1 MIAGT
6 FIRRPILAS
15 VCSLVIILAGAIAIP
30 TLPIAQFPEL
40 APPQVSVIAFYNGAN
55 AETVETA
62 VTTPLEQ
69 AINGVEGMQYITST
83 SGNDG
88 TCNITVTF
96 DINRNL
102 DVAAVDV
109 QNRISQA
116 EGRLPNEVKQVG
128 ISVTKVSTNFV
139 LAGAAF
145 SEKGEYDT
153 LFLSNYI
160 DRFVVD
166 ELKRV
171 PGVGNVIVFGIGRYA
186 MRLWVDPD
194 KLAGRNI
201 TADDVVDALREQNV
215 QVAAGAVGADPAPK
229 GLTYQISVRA
239 AGRLNDPAQF
249 DDIILKRSP
258 DGALVRVRDVGR
270 TELGAESYTTAS
282 RFNGRDAIGFG
293 VLQLPTANS
302 LQVYRDVTAEID
314 RLSRRFPPGMKVQVA
329 FDTTSVVSESI
340 REVITTLVE
349 AIGLVVLVMFLFLQN
364 WRTTLIPAITIPV
377 SLIGTFAFV
386 KLFGFSINTLTLFGI
401 TLATGLVV
409 DDAIVVIENIERHIH
424 LRAAARKE
432 REVSRERSTME
443 REAPAGRNIVE
454 REASAERIVVSKS
467 EAADAAAEAMGE
479 VTSAVIATALVLAAV
494 FVPVAFFPGTTGR
507 LYQQFALT
515 IAVSM
520 AISAFNAL
528 TLTPALSALLLGHAG
543 KPQGAFF
550 RAVNR
555 VIDGGTAMM
564 VSALGGLIRARVVVT
579 VVFLALLGA
588 TSWVY
593 RSVPSGFVPDE
604 DQGYVMVLIQGPP
617 GASLDYTMNIVRQT
631 EQILMS
637 MPDTKQMFAAGGFG
651 FTGTAPNQGILFAQ
665 LKDFKERKG
674 AAHSAKVL
682 VPQLFGAFSRI
693 TGALVIPFLPPSIQ
707 GLGQFGGFTYELL
720 DQSGG
725 PITNLEAAAQQVIA
739 QGNQTPGLT
748 ALFTQFTAN
757 DPQIVVNIDREQ
769 AKSLGLSLGD
779 ITNTMQILL
788 GSSYVND
795 FDFNNRSYRVYVQ
808 ADQQFRSNPGD
819 IEKYYVRTTAGRM
832 TPLSNLVAVSEST
845 APKSITHFN
854 LFRSATINGSAA
866 PGYSSGQALQTMA
879 TLSDR
884 VLPQGFSY
892 AWSGVSLE
900 EIKAGTQSAMIFG
913 LGLLLVY
920 LTLAGQYESIT
931 LPFIILLSVPIAI
944 MGALLAQW
952 GRGLINDVYCQIGLV
967 MLIGLSA
974 KNGILVVEFA
984 EQLRARGL
992 SIAEAAVEAA
1002 RIRLRPIL
1010 MTSLAFILGVM
1021 PLVVA
1026 SGAGQEARH
1035 SVGTAVAGGMI
1046 ASTFLNLAFIPVLYV
1061 VVKSLG
1067 RRRAE

>member
-1 MIAGT
+1 MFVDT

-40 APPQVSVIAFYNGAN
+40 APPQVSVGAFYNGAN

-69 AINGVEGMQYITST
+69 AINGVEGMQYMTST

-88 TCNITVTF
+88 SSNIVVTF
-96 DINRNL
+96 DISRSL

-128 ISVTKVSTNFV
+128 LSVTKVSTNFV
-139 LAGAAF
+139 LAAAAF
-145 SEKGEYDT
+145 AEHGEYDP
-153 LFLSNYI
+153 LFISNYV
-160 DRFVVD
+160 DRFIIDDV
-166 ELKRV
+166 KRV
-171 PGVGNVIVFGIGRYA
+171 PGVGDVLIFGVGRYA

-201 TADDVVDALREQNV
+201 TADEVVAALREQNV
-215 QVAAGAVGADPAPK
+215 QVAAGAVGADPSPA
-229 GLTYQISVRA
+229 GHAYQISVRA
-239 AGRLNDPAQF
+239 AGRLNDPTQF
-249 DDIILKRSP
+249 EDIILKRSP

-270 TELGAESYTTAS
+270 TELGAESYATAA
-282 RFNGRDAIGFG
+282 RFNGRDAIAFG

-302 LQVYRDVTAEID
+302 LQVYRDVSAELD

-340 REVITTLVE
+340 REVVITLAQ

-364 WRTTLIPAITIPV
+364 WRTTLIPTITIPV
-377 SLIGTFAFV
+377 SLVGTFAFV
-386 KLFGFSINTLTLFGI
+386 RLFGFSINTLTLFGI

-424 LRAAARKE
+424 ERYLKRLAAARAE
-432 REVSRERSTME
+432 N
-443 REAPAGRNIVE
+443 APAAAPGGPDAGQAGVLE
-454 REASAERIVVSKS
+454 TEAAAS
-467 EAADAAAEAMGE
+467 EAMRE

-520 AISAFNAL
+520 VISAFNAL
-528 TLTPALSALLLGHAG
+528 TLTPALSALLLGEEK
-543 KPQGAFF
+543 KPSGAFF
-550 RAVNR
+550 RVVNR
-555 VIDGGTAMM
+555 LIDGGTSAM
-564 VSALGGLIRARVVVT
+564 VSGLRLLIRARVVVAL
-579 VVFLALLGA
+579 VFVALLGA
-588 TSWVY
+588 TYWVY
-593 RSVPSGFVPDE
+593 TTVPSGFVPDE
-604 DQGYVMVLIQGPP
+604 DQGYIMVLIQAPP
-617 GASLDYTMNIVRQT
+617 GASLDYTMGIVKQA
-631 EQILMS
+631 EQIMTT
-637 MPDTKQMFAAGGFG
+637 MPETKQMFAAGGFG
-651 FTGTAPNQGILFAQ
+651 FTGSAPNQGVLFAQ
-665 LKDFKERKG
+665 LKDFKDRPG
-674 AAHSAKVL
+674 DTHSAKAL
-682 VPQLFGAFSRI
+682 VGQLFAGFSQI
-693 TGALVIPFLPPSIQ
+693 TGAMVIPFLPPSIQ
-707 GLGQFGGFTYELL
+707 GLGQFGGFEYELL

-725 PITNLEAAAQQVIA
+725 QVEGLEAAAQQLIA

-757 DPQIVVNIDREQ
+757 DPQLVVNIDREQ
-769 AKSLGLSLGD
+769 AKSLGMSLAD
-779 ITNTMQILL
+779 VTDTMQILL
-788 GSSYVND
+788 GSTYVND

-808 ADQQFRSNPGD
+808 ADQQFRSNPKD
-819 IEKYYVRTTAGRM
+819 IERYYVRTAAGTM
-832 TPLSNLVAVSEST
+832 MPLSNVVSVKEAT
-845 APKSITHFN
+845 APKSIGHFN

-866 PGYSSGQALQTMA
+866 PGFSSGQALQTMA
-879 TLSDR
+879 QLSER

-892 AWSGVSLE
+892 AWSGVSHE
-900 EIKAGTQSAMIFG
+900 EIKAGGQSAAIFG

-920 LTLAGQYESIT
+920 LTLAGQYESVT
-931 LPFIILLSVPIAI
+931 LPFIILLSVPLAI

-984 EQLRARGL
+984 EQLRARGMTVVD
-992 SIAEAAVEAA
+992 AAVEAA

-1021 PLVVA
+1021 PLALA
-1026 SGAGQEARH
+1026 SGAGREARH
-1035 SVGTAVAGGMI
+1035 SVGTAVAGGML
-1046 ASTFLNLAFIPVLYV
+1046 ASTFLNLGFIPVLYV
-1061 VVKSLG
+1061 VVKGLG
-1067 RRRAE
+1067 SHARRRAS

>member
-1 MIAGT
+1 VVADT

-15 VCSLVIILAGAIAIP
+15 VFALVIILAGVMAIP

-40 APPQVSVIAFYNGAN
+40 APPQVTVVAFYNGAN
-55 AETVETA
+55 AETVESA
-62 VTTPLEQ
+62 VTLPLEQ
-69 AINGVEGMQYITST
+69 AINGVEGMQYMTST

-88 TCNITVTF
+88 SSAITVTF
-96 DINRNL
+96 DITRDL

-128 ISVTKVSTNFV
+128 ISVTKVSSNFV
-139 LAGAAF
+139 LAAAAYA
-145 SEKGEYDT
+145 EKGEYDP
-153 LFLSNYI
+153 LFISNYV

-166 ELKRV
+166 EIKRV
-171 PGVGNVIVFGIGRYA
+171 PGVGNVFVFGIGRYA
-186 MRLWVDPD
+186 MRLWLDPD
-194 KLAGRNI
+194 KLAGRDI
-201 TADDVVDALREQNV
+201 TAEEVVAALREQNV
-215 QVAAGAVGADPAPK
+215 QVAAGAVGSEPAPR
-229 GLTYQISVRA
+229 GQAYQISVRA
-239 AGRLNDPAQF
+239 EGRLNDPAQF
-249 DDIILKRSP
+249 EDIILKRSN

-282 RFNGRDAIGFG
+282 RFNARDAIGFG

-302 LQVYRDVTAEID
+302 LQVYREVMATID
-314 RLSRRFPPGMKVQVA
+314 RLSQRFPPGFKIEVA

-340 REVITTLVE
+340 REVVTTLLE

-364 WRTTLIPAITIPV
+364 WRTTLIPAMTIPV
-377 SLIGTFAFV
+377 SLVGTFAFV

-424 LRAAARKE
+424 E
-432 REVSRERSTME
+432 RHLKNRDHD
-443 REAPAGRNIVE
+443 APVDTY
-454 REASAERIVVSKS
+454 EASS
-467 EAADAAAEAMGE
+467 EAMRE

-528 TLTPALSALLLGHAG
+528 TLTPALSALLLSGTD
-543 KPQGAFF
+543 KPKGVFF

-555 VIDGGTAMM
+555 VIDGGTNAMVAM
-564 VSALGGLIRARVVVT
+564 LRALVRVPALVVI
-579 VVFLALLGA
+579 VFVLLLGA
-588 TSWVY
+588 TWWVY
-593 RSVPSGFVPDE
+593 RTVPSGFVPEE
-604 DQGYVMVLIQGPP
+604 DQGYVMVIIQAPP

-631 EQILMS
+631 EQIM
-637 MPDTKQMFAAGGFG
+637 MKVGAAKTMFAAGGFG
-651 FTGTAPNQGILFAQ
+651 FTGTAPNQGVVFAQ
-665 LKDFKERKG
+665 LKDFSERRDPG
-674 AAHSAKVL
+674 QSAQAIVG
-682 VPQLFGAFSRI
+682 QLFGAFSQI
-693 TGALVIPFLPPSIQ
+693 TGAMVIPFLPPSIQ
-707 GLGQFGGFTYELL
+707 GLSIFGGFSYELL

-725 PITNLEAAAQQVIA
+725 PIENLEAAAQQIVA
-739 QGNQTPGLT
+739 QGNETPGLT

-757 DPQIVVNIDREQ
+757 DPQVVVNIDRSQ
-769 AKSLGLSLGD
+769 AKSLGMSLGD
-779 ITNTMQILL
+779 VTNTMQILM
-788 GSSYVND
+788 GSAYVND
-795 FDFNNRSYRVYVQ
+795 FDFNGRSYRVYVQ
-808 ADQQFRSNPGD
+808 ADQQFRSNPAD
-819 IEKYYVRTTAGRM
+819 IARYHVRTAAGRM
-832 TPLSNLVAVSEST
+832 TPLSNIVAVKEAT
-845 APKSITHFN
+845 APKSISHFN
-854 LFRSATINGSAA
+854 LFRSATINGAAA
-866 PGYSSGQALQTMA
+866 PGFSSGEALQKMDD
-879 TLSDR
+879 LSKR
-884 VLPQGFSY
+884 ILPQGFSY

-900 EIKAGTQSAMIFG
+900 EIRAGSQSAAIFG
-913 LGLLLVY
+913 LALLLCY
-920 LTLAGQYESIT
+920 LTLAGQYESLT

-944 MGALLAQW
+944 VGALLAQW

-984 EQLRARGL
+984 EQLRARGMT
-992 SIAEAAVEAA
+992 IAEAAIEAA

-1035 SVGTAVAGGMI
+1035 SVGTAVVGGML

-1061 VVKSLG
+1061 VVKSIG
-1067 RRRAE
+1067 ARRRGDA

>member
-1 MIAGT
+1 VLADT

-40 APPQVSVIAFYNGAN
+40 APPQVSVVSFYNGAN

-62 VTTPLEQ
+62 VTIPLEQ
-69 AINGVEGMQYITST
+69 AINGVEGMQYMTST

-88 TCNITVTF
+88 SSNIIVTF

-139 LAGAAF
+139 LAAAAV
-145 SEKGEYDT
+145 SEHGEYDT
-153 LFLSNYI
+153 LFLSNYV
-160 DRFVVD
+160 DRFIVD
-166 ELKRV
+166 EIKRV
-171 PGVGNVIVFGIGRYA
+171 PGVGNVMVFGIGRYA
-186 MRLWVDPD
+186 MRLWIDPD

-201 TADDVVDALREQNV
+201 TADEVVQSLREQNV

-229 GLTYQISVRA
+229 GHTYQISVRA
-239 AGRLNDPAQF
+239 EGRLNDPAQF
-249 DDIILKRSP
+249 EDIILKRSA

-270 TELGAESYTTAS
+270 TELGAESYSTAS
-282 RFNGRDAIGFG
+282 RFNGRDGIGFG

-302 LQVYRDVTAEID
+302 LQVYRDVTAEIA
-314 RLSRRFPPGMKVQVA
+314 RLSKRFPPGMKVEVA

-340 REVITTLVE
+340 REVVTTLAE
-349 AIGLVVLVMFLFLQN
+349 AIALVVLVMFLFLQN

-377 SLIGTFAFV
+377 SLVGTFAFV
-386 KLFGFSINTLTLFGI
+386 KLFGFSINTLTLFGV

-424 LRAAARKE
+424 DRHSDGKDGDTAAA
-432 REVSRERSTME
+432 
-443 REAPAGRNIVE
+443 
-454 REASAERIVVSKS
+454 AS
-467 EAADAAAEAMGE
+467 DAMRE

-520 AISAFNAL
+520 VISAFNAL
-528 TLTPALSALLLGHAG
+528 TLTPALSALLLGHVD
-543 KPQGAFF
+543 KPRGVFF
-550 RAVNR
+550 RVVNR
-555 VIDGGTAMM
+555 IIDGGTTAM
-564 VSALGGLIRARVVVT
+564 VSALRTLIRFRIAVT
-579 VVFLALLGA
+579 LVFVALLGA
-588 TSWVY
+588 TYWVY
-593 RSVPSGFVPDE
+593 TSVPSGFVPDE
-604 DQGYVMVLIQGPP
+604 DQGYIMVLIQAPS

-631 EQILMS
+631 EQAMMKL
-637 MPDTKQMFAAGGFG
+637 PETKQMFAAGGFG
-651 FTGTAPNQGILFAQ
+651 FTGTAPNQGIVFAQ
-665 LKDFKERKG
+665 LKDFKDRKG
-674 AAHSAKVL
+674 DEHSAKAL
-682 VPQLFGAFSRI
+682 IGQLFGAFSQI

-707 GLGQFGGFTYELL
+707 GLGQFGGFSYELL

-725 PITNLEAAAQQVIA
+725 RIEGLQTAAYQLIA

-757 DPQIVVNIDREQ
+757 DPQLVVNIDRQQ
-769 AKSLGLSLGD
+769 AKSLGISLAD
-779 ITNTMQILL
+779 VTNTMQILL
-788 GSSYVND
+788 GSTYVND

-808 ADQQFRSNPGD
+808 ADQQFRSNPAD
-819 IEKYYVRTTAGRM
+819 IEKYYVRTAAGRM
-832 TPLSNLVAVSEST
+832 TPLSNLVSVREGT
-845 APKSITHFN
+845 APKSITHYN

-866 PGYSSGQALQTMA
+866 PGFSSGQALATMA
-879 TLSDR
+879 SLSDR
-884 VLPQGFSY
+884 TLPQGFSY
-892 AWSGVSLE
+892 AWSGISLE
-900 EIKAGTQSAMIFG
+900 EIKAGSQSAAIFG

-920 LTLAGQYESIT
+920 LTLAGQYESLT

-944 MGALLAQW
+944 LGALAAQW

-992 SIAEAAVEAA
+992 SVAEAAVEAA

-1026 SGAGQEARH
+1026 SGAGREARH
-1035 SVGTAVAGGMI
+1035 SVGTVVAGGMV

-1061 VVKSLG
+1061 MVKSFG
-1067 RRRAE
+1067 RRRS

>member
-1 MIAGT
+1 VFANT

-15 VCSLVIILAGAIAIP
+15 VFALVIILAGVIAIP

-40 APPQVSVIAFYNGAN
+40 APPQVTVGAFYNGAN
-55 AETVETA
+55 AETVESA
-62 VTTPLEQ
+62 VTLPLEQ
-69 AINGVEGMQYITST
+69 AINGVEGMQYMTST

-88 TCNITVTF
+88 SCAITVTF
-96 DINRNL
+96 DITRNL

-128 ISVTKVSTNFV
+128 ISVTRVSSNFV
-139 LAGAAF
+139 LAAAAYA
-145 SEKGEYDT
+145 EKGEYDP
-153 LFLSNYI
+153 LFISNYV

-166 ELKRV
+166 EIKRV
-171 PGVGNVIVFGIGRYA
+171 PGVGNVFVFGIGRYA

-194 KLAGRNI
+194 KLAGRDI
-201 TADDVVDALREQNV
+201 TADEVVAALREQNV
-215 QVAAGAVGADPAPK
+215 QVAAGAVGSEPAPK
-229 GLTYQISVRA
+229 GQAYQISVRA
-239 AGRLNDPAQF
+239 EGRLNDPAQF
-249 DDIILKRSP
+249 EDIILKRSS

-282 RFNGRDAIGFG
+282 RFQARDAIGFG

-302 LQVYRDVTAEID
+302 LQVYRDVTAAID
-314 RLSRRFPPGMKVQVA
+314 RLSQRFPPGLKIDVA

-340 REVITTLVE
+340 REVVTTLLE

-364 WRTTLIPAITIPV
+364 WRTTLIPAMTIPV

-424 LRAAARKE
+424 E
-432 REVSRERSTME
+432 RHLQNRDHD
-443 REAPAGRNIVE
+443 APVDTY
-454 REASAERIVVSKS
+454 EASS
-467 EAADAAAEAMGE
+467 EAMHE

-528 TLTPALSALLLGHAG
+528 TLTPALSALLLSGTD
-543 KPQGAFF
+543 KPKGVFF

-555 VIDGGTAMM
+555 VIDGGTNAM
-564 VSALGGLIRARVVVT
+564 VSMLRLLIRARAIVVLL
-579 VVFLALLGA
+579 FLLLLGA
-588 TSWVY
+588 TWWVY
-593 RSVPSGFVPDE
+593 RSVPSGFLPEE
-604 DQGYVMVLIQGPP
+604 DQGYVMVIIQAPP

-631 EQILMS
+631 EQIM
-637 MPDTKQMFAAGGFG
+637 MKVGAARTMFAAGGFG
-651 FTGTAPNQGILFAQ
+651 FTGTSPNQGIVFAQ
-665 LKDFKERKG
+665 LKNFDERRG
-674 AAHSAKVL
+674 EADSAKAIVG
-682 VPQLFGAFSRI
+682 QLFGAFSQI
-693 TGALVIPFLPPSIQ
+693 TGAMVIPFLPPSIQ
-707 GLGQFGGFTYELL
+707 GLSVFGGFTYELL

-725 PITNLEAAAQQVIA
+725 PIENLEAAAQQIVG

-757 DPQIVVNIDREQ
+757 DPQLVVNIDRSQ
-769 AKSLGLSLGD
+769 AKSLGMSLGD
-779 ITNTMQILL
+779 VTNTMQILM
-788 GSSYVND
+788 GSAYVND
-795 FDFNNRSYRVYVQ
+795 FDFNGRSYRVYVQ
-808 ADQQFRSNPGD
+808 ADQQFRSNPAD
-819 IEKYYVRTTAGRM
+819 IAKYQVRTSTGRM
-832 TPLSNLVAVSEST
+832 TPLSNIVAVKEAT
-845 APKSITHFN
+845 APKSISHFN
-854 LFRSATINGSAA
+854 LFRSATINGAAA
-866 PGYSSGQALQTMA
+866 PGFSSGEALQKMA
-879 TLSDR
+879 QLSDR

-892 AWSGVSLE
+892 AWSGISLE
-900 EIKAGTQSAMIFG
+900 EIKAGSQSAAIFG
-913 LGLLLVY
+913 LALLLVY
-920 LTLAGQYESIT
+920 LTLAGQYESLT
-931 LPFIILLSVPIAI
+931 LPFIILLSVPLAI

-984 EQLRARGL
+984 EQLRARGMT
-992 SIAEAAVEAA
+992 IAEAAVEAA

-1026 SGAGQEARH
+1026 TGAGQEARH
-1035 SVGTAVAGGMI
+1035 SVGTAVVGGMI

-1061 VVKSLG
+1061 VVRSIG
-1067 RRRAE
+1067 ARRARRA

>member
-1 MIAGT
+1 MISDT

-15 VCSLVIILAGAIAIP
+15 VCSLVIILAGVIAIP

-40 APPQVSVIAFYNGAN
+40 APPQVSVVSFYNGAN

-69 AINGVEGMQYITST
+69 AINGVEGMQYMTST

-88 TCNITVTF
+88 SSNIVVTF
-96 DINRNL
+96 DINRDL
-102 DVAAVDV
+102 DAAAIDV

-116 EGRLPNEVKQVG
+116 EGRLPNEVKQIG

-139 LAGAAF
+139 LAAAAYA
-145 SEKGEYDT
+145 EKGEYDT
-153 LFLSNYI
+153 LFISNYV

-166 ELKRV
+166 EIKRV
-171 PGVGNVIVFGIGRYA
+171 PGVGNVLVFGVGRYA

-201 TADDVVDALREQNV
+201 TADEVVQALREQNV
-215 QVAAGAVGADPAPK
+215 QVAAGAVGSEPAPS
-229 GLTYQISVRA
+229 GHTYQISVRA
-239 AGRLNDPAQF
+239 EGRLSDPAQF
-249 DDIILKRSP
+249 ENVILKRSA
-258 DGALVRVRDVGR
+258 DGALVRVKDVGR
-270 TELGAESYTTAS
+270 SELGSESYTTLS

-302 LQVYRDVTAEID
+302 LQVYRDVTAEIQ
-314 RLSRRFPPGMKVQVA
+314 RLSRRFPPGMKVEVA

-340 REVITTLVE
+340 REVVTTLAE

-377 SLIGTFAFV
+377 SLVGTFAFV

-424 LRAAARKE
+424 ERHEHGPDATHTAA
-432 REVSRERSTME
+432 S
-443 REAPAGRNIVE
+443 
-454 REASAERIVVSKS
+454 
-467 EAADAAAEAMGE
+467 DAMRE

-528 TLTPALSALLLGHAG
+528 TLTPALSALLLGRVE
-543 KPQGAFF
+543 KPKGAFF
-550 RAVNR
+550 RVVNR
-555 VIDGGTAMM
+555 IIDGGTAAL
-564 VSALGGLIRARVVVT
+564 VSGLHRLIRVRALVT
-579 VVFLALLGA
+579 LVFVALLGV
-588 TSWVY
+588 TYWVY

-604 DQGYVMVLIQGPP
+604 DQGYVMVLIQAPP
-617 GASLDYTMNIVRQT
+617 GASLDYTMGIVRQA
-631 EQILMS
+631 EQVM
-637 MPDTKQMFAAGGFG
+637 MKHPDNKQLFAAGGFG
-651 FTGTAPNQGILFAQ
+651 FTGTAPNQGVMFAQ
-665 LKDFKERKG
+665 LKDFKERPG
-674 AAHSAKVL
+674 EARSAKAV
-682 VPQLFGAFSRI
+682 VGQLFGAFSQI
-693 TGALVIPFLPPSIQ
+693 TGAMVIPFLPPSIQ
-707 GLGQFGGFTYELL
+707 GLGVFGGFSYELL

-725 PITNLEAAAQQVIA
+725 DIRNLEGAAYQLIA

-748 ALFTQFTAN
+748 GLFTQFTAS
-757 DPQIVVNIDREQ
+757 DPQLVVNIDREQ
-769 AKSLGLSLGD
+769 AKSLGMSLGD
-779 ITNTMQILL
+779 VTSTMQILL
-788 GSSYVND
+788 GSTYVND

-808 ADQQFRSNPGD
+808 ADQQFRSNPAD
-819 IEKYYVRTTAGRM
+819 IEKYYVRTAAGRM
-832 TPLSNLVAVSEST
+832 APLSNIVSVREAT

-854 LFRSATINGSAA
+854 LFRSATINGAAA
-866 PGYSSGQALQTMA
+866 PGFSSGQALDTMA
-879 TLSDR
+879 RLSDR
-884 VLPQGFSY
+884 ALPQGFSY
-892 AWSGVSLE
+892 SWSGVSLE
-900 EIKAGTQSAMIFG
+900 EIKAGSQSAAIFA

-920 LTLAGQYESIT
+920 LTLAGQYESLT
-931 LPFIILLSVPIAI
+931 LPFIILLSVPLAI
-944 MGALLAQW
+944 LGALGAQW

-992 SIAEAAVEAA
+992 SITEAAVEAA

-1026 SGAGQEARH
+1026 SGAGREARH

-1067 RRRAE
+1067 RRRAS

>member
-1 MIAGT
+1 VAADT
-6 FIRRPILAS
+6 FIRRPILAA

-40 APPQVSVIAFYNGAN
+40 APPAVQVVAFYNGAN
-55 AETVETA
+55 AEAVETA

-69 AINGVEGMQYITST
+69 AINGVEGMQYMTSS

-88 TCNITVTF
+88 TSSITVTF
-96 DINRNL
+96 DITRNI

-128 ISVTKVSTNFV
+128 ISVTKVSSNFV
-139 LAGAAF
+139 LAAAAYA
-145 SEKGEYDT
+145 EKGEYDP
-153 LFLSNYI
+153 LFVSNYL
-160 DRFVVD
+160 DRFVID
-166 ELKRV
+166 EIKRV
-171 PGVGNVIVFGIGRYA
+171 RGVGNVIVFGVGRYA
-186 MRLWVDPD
+186 MRLWLDPD

-201 TADDVVDALREQNV
+201 TADEVVQALREQNT
-215 QVAAGAVGADPAPK
+215 QIAAGSVGAEPSPE
-229 GLTYQISVRA
+229 GHSYQISVRA
-239 AGRLNDPAQF
+239 AGRLTDPAEF
-249 DDIILKRSP
+249 DNIILKRSP
-258 DGALVRVRDVGR
+258 EGTLVRVRDVGR
-270 TELGAESYTTAS
+270 SELGSESYATSS
-282 RFNGRDAIGFG
+282 RFNARDAVGFG

-302 LQVYRDVTAEID
+302 LQVYRDVNAEIA
-314 RLSRRFPPGMKVQVA
+314 RLSSRFPPGLKVVVA
-329 FDTTSVVSESI
+329 FDTTTVVAESI
-340 REVITTLVE
+340 REVVTTLLE

-377 SLIGTFAFV
+377 SLVGTFAFV

-424 LRAAARKE
+424 EHNRPA
-432 REVSRERSTME
+432 
-443 REAPAGRNIVE
+443 REAA
-454 REASAERIVVSKS
+454 S
-467 EAADAAAEAMGE
+467 EAMAEVM
-479 VTSAVIATALVLAAV
+479 SAVIATALVLLAV

-528 TLTPALSALLLGHAG
+528 TLTPALAALLLGQTG
-543 KPQGAFF
+543 KPKGVFF
-550 RAVNR
+550 RVVNR
-555 VIDGGTAMM
+555 AIDGGTSGL
-564 VSALGGLIRARVVVT
+564 VWLLRGLIRVRALVVI
-579 VVFLALLGA
+579 VFAALLGV
-588 TSWVY
+588 TYWVY
-593 RSVPSGFVPDE
+593 QSVPSGFVPDE
-604 DQGYVMVLIQGPP
+604 DQGYVLVIIQAPP
-617 GASLDYTMNIVRQT
+617 GASLDYTMGIVKQVERVM
-631 EQILMS
+631 LA
-637 MPDTKQMFAAGGFG
+637 MPESRTMFAAGGFSFAG
-651 FTGTAPNQGILFAQ
+651 SAPNAGIVFAQ
-665 LKDFKERKG
+665 LKDFKDRRGEM
-674 AAHSAKVL
+674 HSAKAV
-682 VPQLFGAFSRI
+682 VGSLFGAFSQI
-693 TGALVIPFLPPSIQ
+693 TGAMVIPFLPPSIN

-725 PITNLEAAAQQVIA
+725 PIQNLEAAAA
-739 QGNQTPGLT
+739 QLTGEGNRTPGLT

-757 DPQIVVNIDREQ
+757 DPQLVVTIDREQ
-769 AKSLGLSLGD
+769 AKSLGMSLSEVSG
-779 ITNTMQILL
+779 TMQTLL

-808 ADQQFRSNPGD
+808 ADQQFRSNQSD
-819 IEKYYVRTTAGRM
+819 LEKYHVRTAAGRM
-832 TPLSNLVAVSEST
+832 APLSNIVSIKEAT
-845 APKSITHFN
+845 APKSISHFN
-854 LFRSATINGSAA
+854 LFRSAEINGSAA
-866 PGYSSGQALQTMA
+866 PGYSSGQALDLMGK
-879 TLSDR
+879 LSDR
-884 VLPQGFSY
+884 VLPQGFTY
-892 AWSGVSLE
+892 AWSGLSRE
-900 EIKAGTQSAMIFG
+900 EIKGGSQSAAIFG

-920 LTLAGQYESIT
+920 LTLAGQYESLT
-931 LPFIILLSVPIAI
+931 LPFIILLSVPLAI

-984 EQLRARGL
+984 EQLRARGMT
-992 SIAEAAVEAA
+992 IAEAAVEAA

-1026 SGAGQEARH
+1026 SGAGREARH
-1035 SVGTAVAGGMI
+1035 SVGTAVAGGML

-1061 VVKSLG
+1061 VVKNLG
-1067 RRRAE
+1067 QRRRA